1 MHHADPHS
9 EQTLS
14 NTSRAPVSGS
24 QTAKKFLAILV
35 GTGLIELSVLSS
47 LIAARVGTP
56 SLLVQAIAA
65 HTTAADRDDDAAPL
79 ALDEKGAAR
88 GLAAIP
94 AVAQGAKNKA
104 GNPVSR
110 IQVSVVAGREC
121 EMADLVRSQLAD
133 AEAGAPT
140 RRVDRQALEDVLRGG
155 DGDARRRLIVSRV
168 KR

>member
-1 MHHADPHS
+1 
-9 EQTLS
+9 
-14 NTSRAPVSGS
+14 V
-24 QTAKKFLAILV
+24 AILV

-47 LIAARVGTP
+47 IIAARVGTP
-56 SLLVQAIAA
+56 LLLVQAIAP

-94 AVAQGAKNKA
+94 AVAQGTKNKA

-121 EMADLVRSQLAD
+121 EMADLVRSQLAHFKDRPITASQKKARMPKPVRRHAGLTDKLSKTSCAAETATPD
-133 AEAGAPT
+133 AG
-140 RRVDRQALEDVLRGG
+140 
-155 DGDARRRLIVSRV
+155 
-168 KR
+168 